1 MNAETSFFLT
11 AGFTAV
17 MLAVQVTYLWWTSQ
31 KSPDFGFWALAA
43 WLFAFTDFLFVYSAL
58 WYSPDARFVSRL
70 MVTVAYGVLFLG
82 AQRAAGRRPQVMMVA
97 GVVIAY
103 GLALVLFGPSHPS
116 SVARVILSRVI
127 WGAFCAASFLYLRSV
142 RNHLSDSLI
151 SPAGIFLIQ
160 AIYLFLRV
168 ASYSVLGLGPGS
180 REPALVTYVD
190 YADAVVF
197 DVALFVAVLIAVLK
211 NRSDELA
218 TSRVELTTLSGLLP
232 ICAWCRKVRDDEGY
246 WHEVTEY
253 LVRHNEGKITHGI
266 CHACAERMHIKIEDG
281 P

>member
-11 AGFTAV
+11 AGFTAI
-17 MLAVQVTYLWWTSQ
+17 MLALQLTYLWWTSQ
-31 KSPDFGFWALAA
+31 RSPDFGFWALGA

-82 AQRAAGRRPQVMMVA
+82 AQRAAGRRPQVLIIA
-97 GVVIAY
+97 AVVVAY
-103 GLALVLFGPSHPS
+103 GLALVVFGPSHPS

-127 WGAFCAASFLYLRSV
+127 WGAFCLASFFYLRQT
-142 RNHLSDSLI
+142 RNHLADSLI
-151 SPAGIFLIQ
+151 SPAGIFLVQ

-168 ASYSVLGLGPGS
+168 AGYGILGLGPTS
-180 REPALVTYVD
+180 REPALLTYVD

-218 TSRVELTTLSGLLP
+218 ASRVELTTLSGLLP

-266 CHACAERMHIKIEDG
+266 CQSCADRLHIKVEEG
-281 P
+281 S